1 MALVNSKID
10 CHCLVQVDG
19 QTFEGSG
26 ASKKLSK
33 QACARAALTKMYNIS
48 FTPLCLVPE
57 GTTHAN
63 MDTSNGSGQELV
75 PGKSKID
82 FNNCCKLSHVHKRV
96 NWGSYPPGF
105 QKVRFGGLLRILF
118 AFLGVIFSV
127 FALPSGKSPPNIS
140 TPYPGKI

>member
-10 CHCLVQVDG
+10 CHCFLQVDG

-82 FNNCCKLSHVHKRV
+82 FNNCCKHKGANR
-96 NWGSYPPGF
+96 GLCPPGV
-105 QKVRFGGLLRILF
+105 QKVLFGGLFRVLF
-118 AFLGVIFSV
+118 AF
-127 FALPSGKSPPNIS
+127 
-140 TPYPGKI
+140 